1 MASVCWKHDNQ
12 QEQTLGPQTH
22 VGYHGCGVNAAG
34 CLQVAAA
41 LAGVPERADWKQCQ
55 GSEAE
60 EAARTDAFKA
70 LFKPFDIMQ

>member
-1 MASVCWKHDNQ
+1 M
-12 QEQTLGPQTH
+12 
-22 VGYHGCGVNAAG
+22 
-34 CLQVAAA
+34 AAA

>member
-1 MASVCWKHDNQ
+1 M
-12 QEQTLGPQTH
+12 
-22 VGYHGCGVNAAG
+22 NAAG
-34 CLQVAAA
+34 CMQVAAA